1 MNRND
6 YSDFKSLHDQ
16 QNALI
21 LYNCWDVASAKSIEQ
36 AGSKAIA
43 TSSFAMA
50 DAWGY
55 SDGEQ
60 LSFEQLLWFVSR
72 IAAHVSI
79 PLTVDIEGGYAVN
92 EEVLANNMEQLFQFD
107 ICGINFEDQ
116 KVNHPD
122 GELWTTSEQ
131 SHRIR
136 TIQQVASKLQKSMFI
151 NARTDLFFKGA
162 KHSLDLVNEAL
173 ERTCAYA
180 EAGADG
186 IFIPGLTDRSLIEQF
201 VQRSPLPVNIM
212 VMDGM
217 ISNAELQELGVK
229 RISFGPYSYF
239 QAQHQL
245 QDHTRIILQSLAHYS
260 EMSQRHYDH

>member
-6 YSDFKSLHDQ
+6 YDYFKSLHDQ
-16 QNALI
+16 ENPLM
-21 LYNCWDVASAKSIEQ
+21 LYNCWGVASAIAIEK

-60 LSFEQLLWFVSR
+60 LSFEQLLWAVAR
-72 IAAHVSI
+72 IAEHVSV

-92 EEVLANNMEQLFQFD
+92 EESLANNIEQLFQLD

-116 KVNHPD
+116 KVNHPND
-122 GELWTTSEQ
+122 ELWAIEEQ

-136 TIQQVASKLQKSMFI
+136 TIQQVAAKLQKSVFI
-151 NARTDLFFKGA
+151 NARTDLFFKNGE
-162 KHSLDLVNEAL
+162 HSLDLVNEAV

-180 EAGADG
+180 AAGADG
-186 IFIPGLTDRSLIEQF
+186 IFIPGLTDRNLIEYF
-201 VQRSPLPVNIM
+201 VQQSPLPVNVM

-217 ISNAELQELGVK
+217 ISNVELQELGVK
-229 RISFGPYSYF
+229 RISYGPHSYF
-239 QAQHQL
+239 QAQHNL
-245 QDHTRIILQSLAHYS
+245 QEDARAILQLPAHYS
-260 EMSQRHYDH
+260 EMS

>member
-1 MNRND
+1 MNRDD
-6 YSDFKSLHDQ
+6 YDDFKSLHEQ
-16 QNALI
+16 ANALI
-21 LYNCWDVASAKSIEQ
+21 LYNCWDVASAKAIEQ

-60 LSFEQLLWFVSR
+60 FSFEQLLWFVSR

-92 EEVLANNMEQLFQFD
+92 EEALANNMEQLFQLD
-107 ICGINFEDQ
+107 IYGINFEDQ

-122 GELWTTSEQ
+122 DELWAIEAQ
-131 SHRIR
+131 SQRIR
-136 TIQQVASKLQKSMFI
+136 TIQQVASKLQKSVFI
-151 NARTDLFFKGA
+151 NARTDLFFKNA
-162 KHSLDLVNEAL
+162 IHSLDLVKEAL
-173 ERTCAYA
+173 ERTYAYA
-180 EAGADG
+180 EAGAEG
-186 IFIPGLTDRSLIEQF
+186 IFIPGLTDRSLIEHF
-201 VQRSPLPVNIM
+201 VQKSPLPVNVM

-229 RISFGPYSYF
+229 RISYGPYSYF

-245 QDHTRIILQSLAHYS
+245 QDHARILLQSS
-260 EMSQRHYDH
+260 NII

>member
-6 YSDFKSLHDQ
+6 YDYFKSLHDQ
-16 QNALI
+16 ENPLI
-21 LYNCWDVASAKSIEQ
+21 LYNCWDVASAKAIEQ
-36 AGSKAIA
+36 AGSQAIA

-60 LSFEQLLWFVSR
+60 FSLEQLLWYVSR
-72 IAAHVSI
+72 IAEHVSV
-79 PLTVDIEGGYAVN
+79 PLTVDIEGGYAVDV
-92 EEVLANNMEQLFQFD
+92 ESLANNMEQLFQLD

-122 GELWTTSEQ
+122 DELWAIEEQ

-136 TIQQVASKLQKSMFI
+136 TIKQVAVKLQKSVFM
-151 NARTDLFFKGA
+151 NARTDLFFKNR
-162 KHSLDLVNEAL
+162 KHSLDLVNEAI

-180 EAGADG
+180 AAGADG
-186 IFIPGLTDRSLIEQF
+186 IFIPGLTDRILIEHF
-201 VQRSPLPVNIM
+201 VQQSPLPVNVM

-229 RISFGPYSYF
+229 RISYGPYSYF
-239 QAQHQL
+239 QAQHNL
-245 QDHTRIILQSLAHYS
+245 QEDARTILQPSAHII
-260 EMSQRHYDH
+260 

>member
-6 YSDFKSLHDQ
+6 YDYFKSLHDQ
-16 QNALI
+16 ENPLM
-21 LYNCWDVASAKSIEQ
+21 LYNCWDVASAKAIEK

-60 LSFEQLLWFVSR
+60 LSFEQLLWAVTR
-72 IAAHVSI
+72 IAEHVSV

-92 EEVLANNMEQLFQFD
+92 EESLANNIEQLFQLD

-122 GELWTTSEQ
+122 DELWAIEEQ

-136 TIQQVASKLQKSMFI
+136 TIQQVAAKLQKKVFI
-151 NARTDLFFKGA
+151 NARTDLFFKNG
-162 KHSLDLVNEAL
+162 KHSLDLVNEAI

-180 EAGADG
+180 AAGADG
-186 IFIPGLTDRSLIEQF
+186 IFIPGLTDRNLIEYF
-201 VQRSPLPVNIM
+201 VQQSPLPVNVM

-229 RISFGPYSYF
+229 RISYGPYSYF
-239 QAQHQL
+239 QAQHHL
-245 QDHTRIILQSLAHYS
+245 QDDARSILQPPAHYL
-260 EMSQRHYDH
+260 EMS